1 MAGGRAS
8 LKLTASHLPIYKF
21 KNPKHNAADDDAEA
35 ERPVVAGLPHK
46 KSGDKAAGHQQ
57 IVWYFERD
65 GDERHKREGGAN
77 GD

>member
-1 MAGGRAS
+1 M
-8 LKLTASHLPIYKF
+8 KLAASHLPIDKF

-35 ERPVVAGLPHK
+35 ERPVVAGFPHK
-46 KSGDKAAGHQQ
+46 KAGDEAASHQQ
-57 IVWYFERD
+57 IVRDFESE